1 MKILHITPS
10 YKPAYIYAGP
20 VESVARLC
28 EGLAEAGHEVH
39 VYTTTANG
47 DIELDVPA
55 GAEQNVSGV
64 KVTYFK
70 RVTKDPTNMSPDLW
84 RQLMT
89 CGQEFDAV
97 HIHSWWNFCVLVAA
111 WICHF
116 KRIRIIVSPRGM
128 LSEYI
133 FRSTNPNKKRW
144 LHTLLGRR
152 ALAKAVFHATA
163 SAEYEECVKLIPGW
177 KGFLLP
183 NILLLPEINIR
194 KEPNEVFTLIYL
206 SRIHPKKGLELLL
219 ESMTNLPF
227 DVQLKIAGSGDDRYV
242 ESLKKLIDKLKL
254 TQKVRWLGW
263 KSREEKFVELMNSDS
278 FVLTSYNE
286 NFANVVIEALHVGTP
301 VLISEEVGLSPFVSE
316 NNLGWVTALNVESIH
331 NTIIQAYQ
339 DTERRLSVNQ
349 QGRSVI
355 NEAFSQTHLIAKY
368 VEHYNLVNTG

>member
-1 MKILHITPS
+1 MKILHIIPS

-20 VESVARLC
+20 VESVACLC
-28 EGLAEAGHEVH
+28 EGLAEAGHDVY

-47 DIELDVPA
+47 LEELQVPA
-55 GAEQNVSGV
+55 GVEQVISGV

-70 RVTKDPTNMSPDLW
+70 RITKDPTNMSPELW
-84 RQLMT
+84 RQLIAR
-89 CGQEFDAV
+89 GREFDAV

-116 KRIRIIVSPRGM
+116 MRIRVVVSPRGM

-133 FRSTNPNKKRW
+133 FTSTNRNKKRW
-144 LHTLLGRR
+144 IHALLGRK
-152 ALAKAVFHATA
+152 ALAKSVFHATA

-219 ESMTNLPF
+219 EAMAGLPF
-227 DVQLKIAGSGDDRYV
+227 DVRLKIAGTGDDKYI
-242 ESLKKLIDKLKL
+242 ESLKKLVEDLRISR
-254 TQKVRWLGW
+254 KVQWLGW

-278 FVLTSYNE
+278 FVLTSFNE

-316 NNLGWVTALNVESIH
+316 NNLGWVTALNVESIRS
-331 NTIIQAYQ
+331 TIIQAYQ
-339 DTERRLSVNQ
+339 DTERRLSINQ
-349 QGRSVI
+349 QSRSII
-355 NEAFSQTHLIAKY
+355 NEAFSQTHLITKY
-368 VEHYNLVNTG
+368 VEHYSLVNTG